1 MVCYDVSAIR
11 HCLIDTKRKKVTPM
25 KNTNMNTNTAT
36 ATATANHVL
45 ADLIA
50 NVQNGYVRDRKH
62 EKVAVWELKQAIIDN
77 FGSDNHAPIVIAF
90 GNWMVCAGYSV
101 MNRSDVELYAIV
113 DRVIAFCV
121 NGTHITVNN
130 KNHNA
135 RADVFS
141 SGRVK
146 AACYRA
152 ITCDYKM
159 NVRKEEEKPSVK
171 VSANNGKVTK
181 KEARIVRIMEK
192 FGCDRAT
199 AEEMAV

>member
-1 MVCYDVSAIR
+1 MTDN
-11 HCLIDTKRKKVTPM
+11 
-25 KNTNMNTNTAT
+25 NTINHTTINTA
-36 ATATANHVL
+36 L
-45 ADLIA
+45 ADLISNA
-50 NVQNGYVRDRKH
+50 QNGYVRDRKH

-77 FGSDNHAPIVIAF
+77 FATDNHTPIVLAL
-90 GNWMVCAGYSV
+90 GNWMVCTGYAV
-101 MNRSDVELYAIV
+101 GNRSDVELHAIA

-121 NGTHITVNN
+121 NGVHVTVKNN
-130 KNHNA
+130 NNNA

-152 ITCDYKM
+152 MQCDFAI
-159 NVRKEEEKPSVK
+159 NVRKDENKPTVK
-171 VSANNGKVTK
+171 ASANSGKVTK
-181 KEARIVRIMEK
+181 KEQRIVRIMEK

>member
-1 MVCYDVSAIR
+1 M
-11 HCLIDTKRKKVTPM
+11 TT
-25 KNTNMNTNTAT
+25 TNTNTNNAT
-36 ATATANHVL
+36 TTTKNVTL
-45 ADLIA
+45 AELIA

-62 EKVAVWELKQAIIDN
+62 EKVAVWELKQSIIDN
-77 FGSDNHAPIVIAF
+77 FASDNHTPIVLAM
-90 GNWMVCAGYSV
+90 GNWMVCTGYNV
-101 MNRSDVELYAIV
+101 LNRSDVELHALA

-121 NGTHITVNN
+121 NGIHITT
-130 KNHNA
+130 KNAQNNA

-152 ITCDYKM
+152 MQCDFEL
-159 NVRKEEEKPSVK
+159 NVRKEEEKPTVK
-171 VSANNGKVTK
+171 VTDKTGKVTK
-181 KEARIVRIMEK
+181 KEARIIRIMEK